1 MRDDFARRLA
11 AGMRGFQI
19 LFHGTFST
27 DDPVGRGDRRFG
39 GLYTSR
45 IILAPDEDAAVLR
58 GKELVRSELEETI
71 LRGKPQALSLLEA
84 EEIQTIRV
92 DETTI
97 INRRGFTF
105 Y

>member
-1 MRDDFARRLA
+1 
-11 AGMRGFQI
+11 MRGFQI
-19 LFHGTFST
+19 LFHGTFSP
-27 DDPVGRGDRRFG
+27 DDPVGGGERRVEGF
-39 GLYTSR
+39 YTSR
-45 IILAPDEDAAVLR
+45 IILAPDEGAAVER

-84 EEIQTIRV
+84 EETQPIQL

-97 INRRGFTF
+97 IHRRGFTF